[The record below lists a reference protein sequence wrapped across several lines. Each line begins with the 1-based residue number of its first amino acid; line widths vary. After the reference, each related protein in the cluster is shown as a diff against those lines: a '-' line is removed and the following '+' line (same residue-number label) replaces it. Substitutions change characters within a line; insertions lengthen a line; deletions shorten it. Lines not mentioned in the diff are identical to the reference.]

1 MALVLCLFI
10 TIKNNYMNSFK
21 KLLGY
26 LWMLIAPCIILF
38 LVYEAYDK
46 ISNAAAVI
54 QSNVILQWVIILLI
68 FTPICVGF
76 FIFGNYAS
84 KGEYDY
90 LPETSSEMD

>member
-1 MALVLCLFI
+1 
-10 TIKNNYMNSFK
+10 MNTVK

-26 LWMLIAPCIILF
+26 VWMLIAPIIIFF

-46 ISNAAAVI
+46 ISTASAAT

-76 FIFGNYAS
+76 FIFGSYAS
-84 KGEYDY
+84 KGEYDH
-90 LPETSSEMD
+90 LPAASSEID